1 MNRLEALR
9 ALGSTHDVQAVKAL
23 YAEAHACRGEAA
35 VRCDT
40 DLPYGPHARHR
51 LDVYRPDDLVSA
63 PAGAPRAVLLVFHGG
78 GFIGGDKS
86 QRRNVGEFFAR
97 EGFVTVLANYRL
109 APDSRWPSGAEDVV
123 AATAWVRREI
133 HRFGGAADRLVLFG
147 ESAGA
152 AHVAAAALMRCFQPS
167 GGLGVAGAVLVS
179 GPYHPWLEGQARA
192 AFGIP
197 TPDPRNDA
205 YFGTDASLW
214 RGMSVVEQ
222 VSVDP
227 LPLLITFAEMDL
239 LQMQVQAGELFA
251 RLVGTHGF
259 QPALQVIRHH
269 NHFSQIMAI
278 GTGDRWLVDPVL
290 AFLRRTLEA

>member
-23 YAEAHACRGEAA
+23 YAEAQAGRGEAA

-63 PAGAPRAVLLVFHGG
+63 PAGTPRAVLLVFHGG

-86 QRRNVGEFFAR
+86 QRRNVGECFAR

-133 HRFGGAADRLVLFG
+133 HRFGGG
-147 ESAGA
+147 
-152 AHVAAAALMRCFQPS
+152 
-167 GGLGVAGAVLVS
+167 
-179 GPYHPWLEGQARA
+179 
-192 AFGIP
+192 
-197 TPDPRNDA
+197 
-205 YFGTDASLW
+205 GTDA
-214 RGMSVVEQ
+214 V
-222 VSVDP
+222 
-227 LPLLITFAEMDL
+227 
-239 LQMQVQAGELFA
+239 
-251 RLVGTHGF
+251 
-259 QPALQVIRHH
+259 
-269 NHFSQIMAI
+269 FSA
-278 GTGDRWLVDPVL
+278 
-290 AFLRRTLEA
+290 ARRTRHRRCGAGIRALPPMAGRSGARRFRHSDA